1 MSFPVADVWRP
12 VGCWEHF
19 VFRSDG
25 GVDDMV
31 GWHTGECPVP
41 DEWRLV
47 GCWEHFVFR
56 SDGGVDDMV
65 GWHTGEF
72 PGTRRVRSRWMM
84 LGETCTC
91 QFSSVKV

>member
-1 MSFPVADVWRP
+1 M
-12 VGCWEHF
+12 
-19 VFRSDG
+19 RSDG
-25 GVDDMV
+25 GVDDGV
-31 GWHTGECPVP
+31 GWHTGEFPVP

-72 PGTRRVRSRWMM
+72 PVPDDCSLVGCWEHFVLVLFRLHGFRV
-84 LGETCTC
+84 
-91 QFSSVKV
+91 